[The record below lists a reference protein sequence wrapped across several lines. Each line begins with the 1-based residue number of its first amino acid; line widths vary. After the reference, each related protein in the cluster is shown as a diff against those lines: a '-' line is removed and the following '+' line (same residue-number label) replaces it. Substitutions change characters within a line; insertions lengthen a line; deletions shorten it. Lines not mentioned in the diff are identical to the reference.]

1 MLCFND
7 GIKLYQE
14 DMKTKRKFVTP
25 RVTQMVEL
33 CPEIDILGNSLENT
47 AKIISMGQEVRNYDF
62 SEDNTDGYSVYWE

>member
-1 MLCFND
+1 MPCFND

-47 AKIISMGQEVRNYDF
+47 ARIISMGQEVKNYDF
-62 SEDNTDGYSVYWE
+62 SDPDSGYTVDYFE